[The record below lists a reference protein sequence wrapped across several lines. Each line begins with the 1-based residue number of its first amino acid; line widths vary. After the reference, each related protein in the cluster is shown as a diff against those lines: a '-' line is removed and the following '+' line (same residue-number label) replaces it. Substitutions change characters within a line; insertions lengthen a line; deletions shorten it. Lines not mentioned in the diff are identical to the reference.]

1 MFTVLIP
8 GITNII
14 LYVLLASFLGA
25 ATSVIGIKNPIH
37 SILLLIGVFILG
49 SVTLFYLNME
59 YFGLLFLIVYVGAIV
74 VLFLF
79 IVMMLDLKLT
89 NETDRFRDIFS
100 YRHFILA
107 LLFFQIFW
115 ILSGEQNSP
124 VFWYQETP
132 KDFLVY
138 AESNGFFDFSK
149 ILMQTSQL
157 KALGYTIFTTYK
169 LSVLLIGFLL
179 FVAMVGAILLA
190 FPKKEA
196 NKAKTKSLLSSP
208 MD

>member
-1 MFTVLIP
+1 MFTILIP

-115 ILSGEQNSP
+115 ILSGEQNSSI
-124 VFWYQETP
+124 FWYQETP

-138 AESNGFFDFSK
+138 AESNGFFDYSK
-149 ILMQTSQL
+149 VLLQTSQL

-196 NKAKTKSLLSSP
+196 NKSKTKSLLSSP

>member
-1 MFTVLIP
+1 MFTILVP

-14 LYVLLASFLGA
+14 LYVLLATFLGA

-49 SVTLFYLNME
+49 TVTLFYLNME

-107 LLFFQIFW
+107 LLIFQIFW
-115 ILSGEQNSP
+115 ILSGEQTSP
-124 VFWYQETP
+124 LFWYQETP
-132 KDFLVY
+132 KDLLVY
-138 AESNGFFDFSK
+138 VESNGFFDYSK
-149 ILMQTSQL
+149 VLLQTNQL
-157 KALGYTIFTTYK
+157 KALGYTIFTSYK

-196 NKAKTKSLLSSP
+196 NKSKTKSLLSSP